1 MAVLLATTRTQI
13 ADFIKAQLPSLKT
26 CESHGGRF
34 DLEELRRWGKKAPAV
49 LVAITD
55 AGNPMMGQAIESQ
68 VTYVLFVITRD
79 SAAVQR
85 DAAAINLVQGILTM
99 LPGQVWPPAEEEA
112 ENPFV
117 AEPERVSAQNFFST
131 ALDAEGVAMWAI
143 SFRQTV
149 SLGDAAGSDLSALD
163 DFIRFTGEATNAS
176 DVVVMETYG
185 EFAPLD
191 ANGQRITEEEN
202 PRLTGDG
209 HYLEVE

>member
-13 ADFIKAQLPSLKT
+13 AAFIKTQLPSLKT

-49 LVAITD
+49 LVAMTD
-55 AGNPMMGQAIESQ
+55 ASEAQLAQGVETMA
-68 VTYVLFVITRD
+68 TYVIFVITRD
-79 SAAVQR
+79 TVAALR
-85 DAAAINLVQGILTM
+85 DVAAINLVQGILTM

-117 AEPERVSAQNFFST
+117 TEPERVSAQNFFST

-176 DVVVMETYG
+176 DAVLMETYG

-202 PRLTGDG
+202 PLLTSDG
-209 HYLEVE
+209 YYREVE

>member
-1 MAVLLATTRTQI
+1 MAVLLATTRNQI

-26 CESHGGRF
+26 CEPHGGRF

-49 LVAITD
+49 LVAMTD
-55 AGNPMMGQAIESQ
+55 ASEAQLAQGVETTA
-68 VTYVLFVITRD
+68 TYVIFVITRD
-79 SAAVQR
+79 TVAALR
-85 DAAAINLVQGILTM
+85 DVAAINLVQGILTM

-163 DFIRFTGEATNAS
+163 DFIRFTGEATNAA
-176 DVVVMETYG
+176 DDVVMETYG
-185 EFAPLD
+185 EFAPLES
-191 ANGQRITEEEN
+191 NGQRITEEEN
-202 PRLTGDG
+202 PLLTSDG
-209 HYLEVE
+209 YYREVE